1 MVTCRRT
8 TTRPRAF
15 TKLAA
20 DQGNAFG
27 QVNLAV
33 LYRDGRGGLPKD
45 EREAARLFKL
55 SAD

>member
-1 MVTCRRT
+1 VVTCRRT